1 MRSRDNRDS
10 ETSAKAA
17 DERIAIGARDARSG
31 AMTTD
36 NRPESAQ
43 LSRLQAMADNSPDA
57 AKIAQ
62 LLAMAN
68 QRKKTPLLVVTQLF
82 RNDQYAAIYKQLN
95 AFCNA
100 WTADGIAADV
110 CGAYDDLAKRMG
122 HVGIALGD
130 NAGSRSAN
138 PLVRGLW
145 IGEIIDMIRTL
156 SLFLNDSRGF
166 LPRKFWDKL
175 TAMRE
180 VMGEDE

>member
-1 MRSRDNRDS
+1 
-10 ETSAKAA
+10 
-17 DERIAIGARDARSG
+17 
-31 AMTTD
+31 MTTD

-68 QRKKTPLLVVTQLF
+68 QRKKTPLLVVSQLF

-95 AFCNA
+95 AFYLA
-100 WTADGIAADV
+100 WTADGVAADV
-110 CGAYDDLAKRMG
+110 CGAYDDLATRMG

-156 SLFLNDSRGF
+156 SLFLNNSRGF
-166 LPRKFWDKL
+166 LPQKFWDKL

-180 VMGEDE
+180 VMGEDD

>member
-1 MRSRDNRDS
+1 
-10 ETSAKAA
+10 
-17 DERIAIGARDARSG
+17 
-31 AMTTD
+31 MTTD

-43 LSRLQAMADNSPDA
+43 LSRLQSMADNSPDA

-68 QRKKTPLLVVTQLF
+68 QRKKTPLLVVSQLF

-95 AFCNA
+95 AFYLA

-110 CGAYDDLAKRMG
+110 CGAYDDLAARMAK
-122 HVGIALGD
+122 VGIALGD
-130 NAGSRSAN
+130 NAGSRAAN

-156 SLFLNDSRGF
+156 SLFLDDSRGF

-175 TAMRE
+175 TTMRDI
-180 VMGEDE
+180 MGEDD